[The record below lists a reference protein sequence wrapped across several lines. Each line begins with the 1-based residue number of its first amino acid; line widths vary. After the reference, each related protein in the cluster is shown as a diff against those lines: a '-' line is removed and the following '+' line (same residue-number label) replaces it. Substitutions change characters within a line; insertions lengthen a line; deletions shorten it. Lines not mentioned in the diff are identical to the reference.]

1 MRLMLTSSQYGPSAW
16 RLQLAAPLIP
26 TIPLLIMVY
35 LCPESPAWHVKS
47 GGRYDL
53 AYRSLQV
60 LRNTELQAA
69 KEVYATYLQRRGKD
83 SRGLPPP
90 SYSRKLIELLTI
102 PRIRR
107 ATTASFAV
115 MLSQQLCGINIIAFV
130 SLPFLK
136 ALQSSPSA

>member
-1 MRLMLTSSQYGPSAW
+1 
-16 RLQLAAPLIP
+16 
-26 TIPLLIMVY
+26 MVY
-35 LCPESPAWHVKS
+35 LCPESPAWHVKN

-53 AYRSLQV
+53 AYRSLQI

-69 KEVYATYLQRRGKD
+69 KELYATHLQRRGKD
-83 SRGLPPP
+83 SSELPPP
-90 SYSRKLIELLTI
+90 TYSRKLIELFTI

-130 SLPFLK
+130 
-136 ALQSSPSA
+136 